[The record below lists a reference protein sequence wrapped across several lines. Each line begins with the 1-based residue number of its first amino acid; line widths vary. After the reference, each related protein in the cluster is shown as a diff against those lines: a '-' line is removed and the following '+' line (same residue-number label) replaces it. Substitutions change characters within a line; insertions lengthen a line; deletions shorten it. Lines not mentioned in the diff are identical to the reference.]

1 MLKLDKG
8 KLRVMAI
15 HTQDEDRA
23 RLSAAMQDY
32 LKAIYHLDD
41 EGEPATT
48 VVLAERLGVAAP
60 SVTHM
65 VKRLQEMGLVLH
77 SPYRDIELTPAGRA
91 AAIEVVRHHRLIE
104 LYLTEFLDMPWERVH
119 AEAERL
125 EHVLSE
131 DLESRMAEKLGQPCV
146 DPHGHPIPTHDGAVS
161 DLPSLTLWDA
171 PLGSH
176 AIIALVSDRDPL
188 LLAHLAQLGLTP
200 GAAVDVLDIAPY
212 SGTQTVRAG
221 NKRHVIGAELARGIR
236 VRIAEEPSEGPCG

>member
-1 MLKLDKG
+1 
-8 KLRVMAI
+8 
-15 HTQDEDRA
+15 
-23 RLSAAMQDY
+23 MQDY

-41 EGEPATT
+41 EREQATT

-65 VKRLQEMGLVLH
+65 VKRLHEMGLVLH

-161 DLPSLTLWDA
+161 ELPTLTLWDA

-176 AIIALVSDRDPL
+176 VVIALVSDRDPL

-200 GAAVDVLDIAPY
+200 GAAVDVLDISPY
-212 SGTQTVRAG
+212 SGTQTVYAG
-221 NKRHVIGAELARGIR
+221 NERHVIGAELARGIR
-236 VRIAEEPSEGPCG
+236 VRLPGESSEELCG

>member
-1 MLKLDKG
+1 MVNLDEG

-41 EGEPATT
+41 EGEQATT
-48 VVLAERLGVAAP
+48 VALAERLGVAAP

-65 VKRLQEMGLVLH
+65 VKRLHEMGLVLH

-104 LYLTEFLDMPWERVH
+104 LYLTEFLDMPWESVH

-131 DLESRMAEKLGQPCV
+131 DVESRMAEKLGQPCV

-161 DLPSLTLWDA
+161 ELPSLTLWDA
-171 PLGSH
+171 PLGRQ
-176 AIIALVSDRDPL
+176 AVIALVSDREPL

-200 GAAVDVLDIAPY
+200 GAVVDVLDISPY

-221 NKRHVIGAELARGIR
+221 NERHVIGAELARGIR
-236 VRIAEEPSEGPCG
+236 VRLLGQSSGDVCE